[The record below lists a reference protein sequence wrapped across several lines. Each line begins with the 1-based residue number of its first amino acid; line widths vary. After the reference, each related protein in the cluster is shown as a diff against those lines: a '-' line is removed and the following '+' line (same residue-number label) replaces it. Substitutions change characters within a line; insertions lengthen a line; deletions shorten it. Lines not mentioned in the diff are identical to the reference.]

1 MRGRR
6 PNPKLAKTHRNYSV
20 DDAATL
26 CGVHRNTVRQ
36 WIKNGLPCIDDQ
48 RPMLILG
55 QHLADHIRAQ
65 RKKHKRPCAPG
76 QIYCMRCREP
86 RLPAGLRASYLPR
99 TPTNGDLAGHCGV
112 CATRMFR
119 RVSLANLAR
128 SCGPVQV
135 ATADAQG
142 HIAETTDPTVNSDF
156 NRMHV
161 AHDKTQPQE

>member
-86 RLPAGLRASYLPR
+86 RLPAGLAVSYIPR
-99 TPTNGDLAGHCGV
+99 TPTNGDLAGLCGT
-112 CATRMFR
+112 CNSRMFR
-119 RVSLANLAR
+119 RVSLAKLAQV
-128 SCGPVQV
+128 CGTVRL
-135 ATADAQG
+135 ALSDAQG
-142 HIAETTDPTVNSDF
+142 HIAEAADPTDNCDF
-156 NRMHV
+156 NRMQTEH
-161 AHDKTQPQE
+161 ADTQPPQ